1 MFRESYRLLA
11 LLGAVLL
18 SCFPLYRWSGWTGFA
33 AVGFIALLLFA
44 FTVFFFRDPRRAIP
58 PGPEHI
64 VSPADGRVIAVGE
77 AGRVE
82 GYDGPARTVAI
93 FLSVWD
99 VHVNRNPVDGK
110 IARVEYRK
118 GDFKRAYLSDASE
131 HNEQTRI
138 LIESPRGKVLV
149 RQIAGILARRIVCR
163 LKEGDAVVRGER
175 FGMIKFG
182 SRTELALPPSVRLR
196 VSVGDKVRGGETIIG
211 DFQHDQQ

>member
-1 MFRESYRLLA
+1 MTTTSPGKKSGFEKRGGSLKQLTSYRE
-11 LLGAVLL
+11 
-18 SCFPLYRWSGWTGFA
+18 TG
-33 AVGFIALLLFA
+33 VFIALLLFA

-182 SRTELALPPSVRLR
+182 SRTEVALPPSVRLR
-196 VSVGDKVRGGETIIG
+196 VSVGDKVKGGETIIG